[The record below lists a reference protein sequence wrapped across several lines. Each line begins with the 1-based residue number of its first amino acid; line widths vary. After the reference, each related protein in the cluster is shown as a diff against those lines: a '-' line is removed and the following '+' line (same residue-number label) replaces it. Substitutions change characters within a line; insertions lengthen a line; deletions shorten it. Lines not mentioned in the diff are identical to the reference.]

1 MQPIGLRRRT
11 IFTLC
16 FSISASLLLN
26 SVQAQ
31 MYINE
36 VFFNAPGSPD
46 PFQEYVELR
55 GLSGASLAD
64 HYLIVLENEIS
75 GTANPGSIEAVF
87 DLGSLSNPVLGSN
100 GYLTIR
106 AAGNPYT
113 GLNPNSNNFVNTLA
127 GATFGSGPA
136 SSSVGFTDE
145 DDEGEL
151 EGSGG
156 TYMLI
161 KNNGGTA
168 TAPKVVQGALID
180 LDTDNNAELDASSIF
195 SSWTVFDSIGINGET
210 TENNAITYAPI
221 NFSTSAP
228 TVATPTMPPGAQKVV
243 LGYELEYFARWGDST
258 GSTADDW
265 HVSNLTDNPASR
277 RDNDGDLRQSGE
289 PHGFNR
295 PNQVVETSQGVP
307 YGTRIQSTMGGP
319 NLFIEDGDFNP
330 VDNGEEYVFDGKVNG
345 RDFLIWQRRFGFG
358 LDSNNNPKYATRQHG
373 DANHDRVVDGGDL
386 ALWQANYGAGTGSLL
401 ANATAVPEPS
411 SVVMAMLGITL
422 LAARRR

>member
-1 MQPIGLRRRT
+1 MQPIGLRRQT
-11 IFTLC
+11 IFALC
-16 FSISASLLLN
+16 FSILMASLL
-26 SVQAQ
+26 SAAQAQ

-46 PFQEYVELR
+46 PFQEYVEIR

-113 GLNPNSNNFVNTLA
+113 SLNPNSNNFVNTLA

-161 KNNGGTA
+161 KNNGGAA

-228 TVATPTMPPGAQKVV
+228 TLATPTIPAGAQKVV
-243 LGYELEYFARWGDST
+243 VGFEIEYFARWGDST

-265 HVSNLTDNPASR
+265 HISNLTDNPASR
-277 RDNDGDLRQSGE
+277 RDSDGDLRQSGE

-295 PNQVVETSQGVP
+295 PNQFVETSQGVP
-307 YGTRIQSTMGGP
+307 YGTRIQATMGGP
-319 NLFIEDGDFNP
+319 NLFIQDGDFDP
-330 VDNGEEYVFDGKVNG
+330 VDNGEEYVFDGKVTG

-358 LDSNNNPKYATRQHG
+358 LDGGGIPKYATRQHG
-373 DANHDRVVDGGDL
+373 DANHDRVVNEGDL
-386 ALWQANYGAGTGSLL
+386 ALWQANYGAGAGSLL
-401 ANATAVPEPS
+401 ASTTAIPEPS
-411 SVVMAMLGITL
+411 SVIMAMLGITL
-422 LAARRR
+422 LASRRR